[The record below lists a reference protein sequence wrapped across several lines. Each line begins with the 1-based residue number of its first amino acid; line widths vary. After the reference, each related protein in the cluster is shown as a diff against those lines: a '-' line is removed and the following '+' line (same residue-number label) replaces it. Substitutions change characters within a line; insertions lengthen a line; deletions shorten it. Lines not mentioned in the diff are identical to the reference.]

1 MARTVGR
8 RKPIREGT
16 GLGEHFSE
24 IAIFIA
30 IGIGL
35 LLAARWYF
43 VVYKHSPTTALIGYI
58 GAVKS
63 GDVDAQYALLSE
75 GTKKAYPSKSDYG
88 SKWKPAEGMAGH
100 MAGDFT
106 VSNMVVSGDKAEA
119 DVNLAVRKGGGNS
132 NGGTSGLLDVAAEN
146 YTDHYILRK
155 EGNEWRV
162 ALDECYNKIKSAAA
176 VQR

>member
-8 RKPIREGT
+8 RKPPREGA

-43 VVYKHSPTTALIGYI
+43 VVYKHSPTTALIAYMSGI
-58 GAVKS
+58 KS
-63 GDVDAQYALLSE
+63 GDVDAQYALLSD
-75 GTKKAYPSKSDYG
+75 GTKKVYTSKSDYG
-88 SKWKPAEGMAGH
+88 SKWRPAEGMAGH

-106 VSNMVVSGDKAEA
+106 VSNMTVSGDKAEA
-119 DVNLAVRKGGGNS
+119 DVNLAVRKG
-132 NGGTSGLLDVAAEN
+132 NGGSSGGGSGLLDVAAEN

-155 EGNEWRV
+155 QNNEWRV
-162 ALDECYNKIKSAAA
+162 ALDECYDKIKSAAA
-176 VQR
+176 AQR